1 MRVMVKVPVLSRD
14 VIDFLSPFSVEVT
27 GGGGWLTCSR
37 VTLSSPAV
45 RYGQL
50 ASSVW
55 RLRSEDSRREDRSDS
70 ATVVCSRALSYP

>member
-27 GGGGWLTCSR
+27 GGGGRLTCSR

-50 ASSVW
+50 ASSV
-55 RLRSEDSRREDRSDS
+55 
-70 ATVVCSRALSYP
+70 